1 MSATLLAAPHETR
14 EPAAGHSEPMAGT
27 TVLLTAE
34 RRADQLSS
42 LLCRRG
48 AGTLLAPVLTLIP
61 CSSDPDLIRATQD
74 LLEDPPDVL
83 VVTTAVGFRGWIE
96 AADYVGLVPS
106 LLSMLASV
114 RILTRGP
121 KALGA
126 VLSSGLTPDWSAPS
140 ETSEEVVDQM
150 LAEGVSGLRVAIQHH
165 AAGPDGLD
173 AALVRG
179 GAEVVG
185 LVTYRRGPAQDPE
198 AVTASAQHVA
208 GGFVDAVCFTSAMA
222 VHAWFEVVE
231 ALGLSEQVTARVTS
245 GQTVMAA
252 VGPVC
257 AAPLLERGI
266 TPLVPERSRLGA
278 LARTVVE
285 HYASLPPIPTRA
297 GDLRVRR
304 TTAVLGDRVTPLSPT
319 SLDLLRL
326 LAQRPGAV
334 VPRSAIQSSLPGR
347 DSGGHAVD
355 VAVSRLRDGLGS
367 PGLVQTVVKRG
378 YRLNVG

>member
-1 MSATLLAAPHETR
+1 MTATMLTAPDETHSSASGIEQ
-14 EPAAGHSEPMAGT
+14 PMAGT
-27 TVLLTAE
+27 SVLLTAE

-48 AGTLLAPVLTLIP
+48 AQTLLAPVLTLIP
-61 CSSDPDLIRATQD
+61 CSSDPDLIRATRE

-96 AADYVGLVPS
+96 AADYVGLTAR

-140 ETSEEVVDQM
+140 ETSEEVVEQM
-150 LAEGVSGLRVAIQHH
+150 LSEGVSGLRVAIQHH
-165 AAGPDGLD
+165 AAGPGGLD
-173 AALVRG
+173 AALVAA

-198 AVTASAQHVA
+198 AVRASAHQVSA
-208 GGFVDAVCFTSAMA
+208 GLVDAVCFTSAMA
-222 VHAWFEVVE
+222 VHAWFEVVD
-231 ALGLSEQVTARVTS
+231 ALGLAEQITTRVTS
-245 GQTVMAA
+245 GQTVVAA

-257 AAPLLERGI
+257 AAPLRARGM

-285 HYASLPPIPTRA
+285 HYETLPSIPTAA
-297 GDLRVRR
+297 GPLRLRR
-304 TTAVLGDRVTPLSPT
+304 TTAVLDDAVMPLSPT

-334 VPRSAIQSSLPGR
+334 VPRSDIQASLPGR

-355 VAVSRLRDGLGS
+355 VAVSRLREGLGS